1 MNLDAVYEPRV
12 LKHSWKSRL
21 FHWALILGFLPAAVT
36 GFILWLRTGSE
47 HFLHVAM
54 QVHIAS
60 AAVVTVAAV
69 WYTLFAFDR
78 VVAFLRLIFTWS
90 DRDVGWLLT
99 GGGYPQKML
108 LSKKIAVPPMD
119 KLNSGQKIFG
129 IGFLF
134 GGLLLIVSGWLLYAF
149 IPVLPK
155 AFIYWTDLT
164 HLVVG
169 VIVGLM
175 IVPHVFLGVYN
186 WGECKAMLGDGTQPL
201 AEVQEHCPL
210 WAANKIEPAKDD
222 LAKAPGAVSYEAE

>member
-1 MNLDAVYEPRV
+1 MNHQDTQGPRV
-12 LKHSWKSRL
+12 LKHALKSRL

-36 GFILWLRTGSE
+36 GFMLWLKIGGE
-47 HFLHVAM
+47 HLLNVAM
-54 QVHIAS
+54 QIHIVGATVATL
-60 AAVVTVAAV
+60 AAVL
-69 WYTLFAFDR
+69 YTLFAFDR

-90 DRDVGWLLT
+90 DRDVGWMLT

-108 LSKKIAVPPMD
+108 LGRKIDVPPMD

-134 GGLLLIVSGWLLYAF
+134 GGIILVVSGWILYAF

-155 AFIYWTDLT
+155 AFIYWTDLV
-164 HLVVG
+164 HLGVG
-169 VIVGLM
+169 IVVGLM
-175 IVPHVFLGVYN
+175 IVPHIFLGIYN

-210 WAANKIEPAKDD
+210 WVANKIEPAKDD
-222 LAKAPGAVSYEAE
+222 IAKVPNVVSCEAE